1 MIDRPKLLSFPGL
14 LNWPVALIGLALA
27 AAGPV
32 SHAAPY
38 TPTSDAQVLA
48 RVPARALDAQAREL
62 QALRAAARARPN
74 DAAAAVALARRYVD
88 VAAADGDPRY
98 MGYAQAALA
107 PWWSAPSPPAAVR
120 VQRAVLRQY
129 GHDFDAAL
137 ADLAEALRA
146 EPDNAEAWSWTAA
159 IQMVR
164 ADYPAAARACEGL
177 APLTSALLGQACR
190 ASVESLTGQAGA
202 AAARLASALAAATDA
217 SPAERQWALTRQ
229 AEIAERRGDATT
241 AERAFEAG
249 LGTGLDDVYLRAAHA
264 DFLLDQGRPRDVLKR
279 LEDGA
284 RADVLLLR
292 LALAARAA
300 SDTRAAAW
308 SNELSARFAA
318 ARARGD
324 RTHEKEEARFVLA
337 QGDAAGALV
346 LAQRNYAL
354 QREPADARI
363 LLEAALAAR
372 QPQAA
377 APALQWLQANR
388 IESTVLQALAAR
400 LGGTR

>member
-1 MIDRPKLLSFPGL
+1 MNCSKLLFSWAGVRATAAF
-14 LNWPVALIGLALA
+14 GLALA
-27 AAGPV
+27 VVPAA
-32 SHAAPY
+32 SAAPY
-38 TPTSDAQVLA
+38 TPAADAQVLA
-48 RVPARALDAQAREL
+48 RVPARKLDAQAREL
-62 QALRAAARARPN
+62 QALRAAAQARPN
-74 DAAAAVALARRYVD
+74 DAQAAVALARRYVD
-88 VAAADGDPRY
+88 AAAADGDPRY

-107 PWWSAPSPPAAVR
+107 AWWDAPTPPPAVR

-177 APLTSALLGQACR
+177 APLTSPLLGEACR
-190 ASVESLTGQAGA
+190 ASVESVTGQAA
-202 AAARLASALAAATDA
+202 AAAGRLTRALEAARDA
-217 SPAERQWALTRQ
+217 GPAERLWALTRQ
-229 AEIAERRGDATT
+229 AENAERRGDVAA

-249 LGTGLDDVYLRAAHA
+249 LATGLDDVYLRAAHA
-264 DFLLDQGRPRDVLKR
+264 DFLLDQGRPRDVLRR
-279 LEDGA
+279 LADGG

-300 SDTRAAAW
+300 GDARAAAW
-308 SNELSARFAA
+308 SDELSARFAA

-324 RTHEKEEARFVLA
+324 RTHEKEEARFLLA
-337 QGDAAGALV
+337 LKGDAAGALV

-377 APALQWLQANR
+377 APALQWLQAHR
-388 IESTVLQALAAR
+388 VESTVLQALATQ
-400 LGGTR
+400 LGSLK

>member
-1 MIDRPKLLSFPGL
+1 MNCLTRMFLR
-14 LNWPVALIGLALA
+14 ALAPLAASLGLALA
-27 AAGPV
+27 AAGPAAF
-32 SHAAPY
+32 AAPF
-38 TPTSDAQVLA
+38 TPADDARVLA
-48 RVPARALDAQAREL
+48 RVPARKLDAQAREL
-62 QALRAAARARPN
+62 QALRAAAQARPSH
-74 DAAAAVALARRYVD
+74 AEAAVALARRYVD
-88 VAAADGDPRY
+88 AAAADGDPRY

-107 PWWSAPSPPAAVR
+107 AWWDAPAPPPAVR

-137 ADLAEALRA
+137 ADLAEALRS

-164 ADYPAAARACEGL
+164 ADYAAAARACEGL
-177 APLTSALLGQACR
+177 APLTSPLLGEACR
-190 ASVESLTGQAGA
+190 ASVESLTGQAEA
-202 AAARLASALAAATDA
+202 ATGRLTRALEAATDA
-217 SPAERQWALTRQ
+217 GPAERLWALTRL
-229 AEIAERRGDATT
+229 AEIAERRGDVAA

-249 LGTGLDDVYLRAAHA
+249 LATGLDDVYLRAAHA
-264 DFLLDQGRPRDVLKR
+264 DFLLDQGRPRDVLRR
-279 LEDGA
+279 LADGV

-300 SDTRAAAW
+300 GDPRATAW
-308 SNELSARFAA
+308 SDELSARFAA

-324 RTHEKEEARFVLA
+324 RTHEKEEARFMLVLK
-337 QGDAAGALV
+337 GDAATALG

-377 APALQWLQANR
+377 APALQWLRTHQV
-388 IESTVLQALAAR
+388 ESTVLQALAAQ
-400 LGGTR
+400 LGGSK